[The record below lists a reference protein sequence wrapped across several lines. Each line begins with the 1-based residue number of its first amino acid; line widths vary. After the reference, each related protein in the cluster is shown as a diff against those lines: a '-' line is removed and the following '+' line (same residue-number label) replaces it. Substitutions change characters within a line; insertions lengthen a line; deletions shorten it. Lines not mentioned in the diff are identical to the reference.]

1 MKISYLVTCSTE
13 TDTLRKLLIRLKND
27 LGNDELIIIIDGSN
41 RETLRII
48 YDIEHEHP
56 VTQVEGNTYFSTPK
70 KVSNITSYTHS
81 LNADYGAHKNW
92 GTLQCSGD
100 WIFQIDGDELP
111 PSNILGENLHAII
124 ESNTEVELIYV
135 PRINDYKGVTEEHAK
150 QWGWRLTN
158 SKPDGIAQ
166 GRPLVNVPD
175 YQGRIFKRVP
185 DRIKWD
191 RKLHEKIEGHT
202 QYSFLPAEEDYAIY
216 HDKTIE
222 KQLET
227 NYRYNKVFTKE
238 DNMGHKVV

>member
-27 LGNDELIIIIDGSN
+27 LENDELIIIIDGSN
-41 RETLRII
+41 RETSRIV

-81 LNADYGAHKNW
+81 LNADYGTHKNY
-92 GTLQCSGD
+92 GTLQCTGD
-100 WIFQIDGDELP
+100 WIFQLDGDELP
-111 PSNILGENLHAII
+111 SSNIIGENLHSII

-135 PRINDYKGVTEEHAK
+135 PRINDYKGVQPHHAA
-150 QWGWRLTN
+150 QWGWRLTE
-158 SKPDGIAQ
+158 SPSLH
-166 GRPLVNVPD
+166 RPLVNFPD
-175 YQGRIFKRVP
+175 FQGRIFRNIP
-185 DRIKWD
+185 DRIRWD
-191 RKLHEKIEGHT
+191 RKLHEKIEGHR
-202 QYSFLPAEEDYAIY
+202 QYSFLPPEEDYALY

-238 DNMGHKVV
+238 DNMGHKVI